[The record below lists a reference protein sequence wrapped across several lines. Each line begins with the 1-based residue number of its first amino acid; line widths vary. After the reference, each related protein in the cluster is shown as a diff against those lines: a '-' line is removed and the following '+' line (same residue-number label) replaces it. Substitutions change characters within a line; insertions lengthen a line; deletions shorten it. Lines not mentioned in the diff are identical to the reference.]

1 MTLHRFRARPWISA
15 LFAVLA
21 LLGAS
26 VSGST
31 AQLPQRSDDAPAR
44 QPDSRMTG
52 TDMTGEV
59 LVEVVAEHR
68 LIVAMDRLENGA
80 RGDGV
85 ADQVVVF
92 DSAEPLTIPSF
103 SGLAILDAEPAG
115 FTLSVPAL
123 HTTYEAVLGGQP
135 RLSHGLEDP
144 GVERMLAGLTLQY
157 WKPGEAAFHLADA
170 VRHHRGEPVRALAD
184 RLFQKD
190 PDPDS
195 GSGCATK
202 CNISCLD
209 GTSCS
214 IDCNTASTGLCAKCK
229 CDPFATC
236 NCKAP

>member
-1 MTLHRFRARPWISA
+1 MHRVRTRPHVSV

-26 VSGST
+26 VPGST
-31 AQLPQRSDDAPAR
+31 SQLPRRSDDAPAR
-44 QPDSRMTG
+44 EQQPRMTG

-92 DSAEPLTIPSF
+92 DSAEPLAIPSF
-103 SGLAILDAEPAG
+103 SGLAILDAEPTG

-123 HTTYEAVLGGQP
+123 RTTYEAVLDGHP
-135 RLSHGLEDP
+135 RLTHGLEDP

-157 WKPGEAAFHLADA
+157 WKPGEDAFHLTEA

-184 RLFQKD
+184 QIFQKD
-190 PDPDS
+190 PDRDS
-195 GSGCATK
+195 DSGCATK